1 MKYTIKHLRAEFGTD
16 NKCLQFVFDNRYGKK
31 FECPQCQQR
40 GKFYLIEGRKRFD
53 CVCGYTVSPL
63 AGTIF
68 HKSSTPLTLW
78 FHAIF
83 LFASSRNGVASKELE
98 RHLGVTYKTAWRLAK
113 QIRILFAQAKDPLSG
128 TIEVDETHFGGKHKG
143 KRGLGAEGKTPIF
156 GMIERKGKAIGQV
169 IPNVRLKTLQPIIDK
184 LVAKN
189 SLIMSDELRSY
200 SRVKISG
207 YNHETVQHGIGEYVR
222 GEVHT
227 QNIEGFWSQMKR
239 SISGTHHAISPK
251 YLQLYVDE
259 YIWRYNYRGQLLFP
273 LMALEAVKPIS
284 KDYGKTF
291 LSA

>member
-16 NKCLQFVFDNRYGKK
+16 TKCLQLVFDNRYGKK
-31 FECPQCQQR
+31 FECPQCQQK

-63 AGTIF
+63 ADTIF
-68 HKSSTPLTLW
+68 PKTSTPLTLW

-113 QIRILFAQAKDPLSG
+113 QIRILFAQSKDPLSG
-128 TIEVDETHFGGKHKG
+128 TIEVDETHFGGKHRG

-184 LVAKN
+184 SVVKN
-189 SLIMSDELRSY
+189 SMIMSDELRSY

-207 YNHETVQHGIGEYVR
+207 YNHETVKHGIGEYVR

-273 LMALEAVKPIS
+273 LMALRAVKPIS
-284 KDYGKTF
+284 EDYERTF
-291 LSA
+291 SSA

>member
-16 NKCLQFVFDNRYGKK
+16 TKCLQFVFDNRYGKK
-31 FECPQCQQR
+31 FECPQCQQK

-63 AGTIF
+63 ADTIF

-113 QIRILFAQAKDPLSG
+113 QIRILFAQSKDPLSG
-128 TIEVDETHFGGKHKG
+128 TIEVDETHFGGKHRG

-184 LVAKN
+184 SVVKN
-189 SLIMSDELRSY
+189 SMIMSDELRSY

-207 YNHETVQHGIGEYVR
+207 YNHETVKHGIGEYVR

-273 LMALEAVKPIS
+273 LMALRAVKPIS
-284 KDYGKTF
+284 EDYERTF
-291 LSA
+291 SSA